1 MHSRRKQVVLRE
13 ARSVSLPLS
22 VSLPPALARALPSSR
37 SCARAPFLP
46 LLHTLSPRP
55 FSLSFHV
62 SLSLAYL
69 SRFPGCSRP
78 PFLPSSI
85 ALFPCPLPLPSSR
98 ALFDCPLLLPS
109 SLALFHCPL
118 PLPSSLALF
127 PCPLPLPSSLALF
140 HCPLPLPSSIAL
152 FHGPLPWP
160 SSIALFRCPLPLP
173 SATFFNAPLGGCVH
187 EHAVHRQPC
196 VGLPGADRAAPGRGR
211 AHRRHG
217 RAHRPDPQGH
227 RLRNEPLRDG
237 LPRHPPAGPRLRPR
251 NRLSPALVHPESRGA
266 PLRPRTD
273 PLCEGHPDG
282 MRARVDG
289 TRARVDATGGR
300 G

>member
-98 ALFDCPLLLPS
+98 ALFDCPLPLPS
-109 SLALFHCPL
+109 SMALFHCPL
-118 PLPSSLALF
+118 PLPSSVAL
-127 PCPLPLPSSLALF
+127 CHLLQRALRWMR
-140 HCPLPLPSSIAL
+140 S
-152 FHGPLPWP
+152 
-160 SSIALFRCPLPLP
+160 
-173 SATFFNAPLGGCVH
+173 
-187 EHAVHRQPC
+187 
-196 VGLPGADRAAPGRGR
+196 RA
-211 AHRRHG
+211 RR
-217 RAHRPDPQGH
+217 
-227 RLRNEPLRDG
+227 
-237 LPRHPPAGPRLRPR
+237 
-251 NRLSPALVHPESRGA
+251 SPATLRRSAWCRPSRTWSRTSSPA
-266 PLRPRTD
+266 AWARSPSRPSR
-273 PLCEGHPDG
+273 PSPPK
-282 MRARVDG
+282 
-289 TRARVDATGGR
+289 
-300 G
+300 